1 MGIKHL
7 ILLVSIF
14 YLLHGSSS
22 TISSTSSYSNNNDS
36 LETPDVN
43 ISSTLESSD
52 ESSSTLDAPD
62 ESSSTMDAPDESSS
76 TMDAPDES
84 SLTLDAPDESSS
96 TLDAPDESSWT
107 PESPDESLWTEPQE
121 GTPVSPY
128 FGAVDLTPEAP
139 GPSVTFSFTLMP
151 GSGNPELEKI
161 CKATELPINC
171 MTILSQ
177 FLNDSIQIDPLT
189 VAKVGIEMSSNMSRQ
204 AIATA
209 TKFQNDPEAS
219 TGLKEALS
227 VCIENYDTIPDDNDG
242 ALQALDRQDISEAS
256 IKLSASLASIE
267 TCLDGNRQ
275 MHNLSPMRD
284 MDSELKTLIR
294 INLNIV
300 ADLIKF

>member
-1 MGIKHL
+1 MEIKYI

-14 YLLHGSSS
+14 SLLHGSSS
-22 TISSTSSYSNNNDS
+22 TISSTPSCSNNNDS
-36 LETPDVN
+36 LEIPDV
-43 ISSTLESSD
+43 ISSTLESLD
-52 ESSSTLDAPD
+52 ASSSTLDAPD
-62 ESSSTMDAPDESSS
+62 ESSSTPDAPDGSSW
-76 TMDAPDES
+76 TP
-84 SLTLDAPDESSS
+84 
-96 TLDAPDESSWT
+96 DAPDESSWT
-107 PESPDESLWTEPQE
+107 PESPDESSWSEPQE

-139 GPSVTFSFTLMP
+139 SPSVTFSFTLMP
-151 GSGNPELEKI
+151 GSSNPELEKI
-161 CKATELPINC
+161 CKGTELPINC

-177 FLNDSIQIDPLT
+177 FLNDSVQIDPLT

-219 TGLKEALS
+219 AGLKEALS

-242 ALQALDRQDISEAS
+242 ALEALDRQDVSEAS
-256 IKLSASLASIE
+256 IKLSAALAGIE

-294 INLNIV
+294 INLSIV